1 MKEIIVEIKNDQ
13 GVHARP
19 SGQIVNIAK
28 KYDVALEIEK
38 VFENEQAENSKEE
51 NEKIDGKNV
60 FGVMML
66 GAGKGEKLRL
76 RAISENGGNPEEE
89 IKLLEELRQLIEI
102 NKFFE

>member
-1 MKEIIVEIKNDQ
+1 MKEMIVEIKNEQ
-13 GVHARP
+13 GIHARP

-28 KYDVALEIEK
+28 KYNATLEIEK
-38 VFENEQAENSKEE
+38 VFENEQAENNKEE

-66 GAGKGEKLRL
+66 GAEKGEKLKL
-76 RAISENGGNPEEE
+76 RAISENGENPEEE
-89 IKLLEELRQLIEI
+89 AKLLEELRQLIEI

>member
-38 VFENEQAENSKEE
+38 VLENRQTKDNKEE

-66 GAGKGEKLRL
+66 GAEKGEKLRF
-76 RAISENGGNPEEE
+76 RAIAENGENPEEE
-89 IKLLEELRQLIEI
+89 EKLLEELRQLIEV

>member
-38 VFENEQAENSKEE
+38 VLKMNRQ
-51 NEKIDGKNV
+51 KITKKKMKKLMEKNV

-66 GAGKGEKLRL
+66 GAEK
-76 RAISENGGNPEEE
+76 EKN
-89 IKLLEELRQLIEI
+89 
-102 NKFFE
+102 

>member
-1 MKEIIVEIKNDQ
+1 MKEIIAEIKIEQ

-28 KYDVALEIEK
+28 KYNVALEIEK
-38 VFENEQAENSKEE
+38 VLENKQTKDNKEE

-66 GAGKGEKLRL
+66 GAEKGEKLRF
-76 RAISENGGNPEEE
+76 RAIAENGENPEEE
-89 IKLLEELRQLIEI
+89 EKLLEELRQLIEV